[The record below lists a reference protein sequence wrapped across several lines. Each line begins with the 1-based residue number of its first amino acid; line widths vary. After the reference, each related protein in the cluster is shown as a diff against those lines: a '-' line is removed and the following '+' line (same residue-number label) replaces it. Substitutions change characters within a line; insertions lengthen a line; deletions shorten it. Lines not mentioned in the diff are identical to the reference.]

1 MKTKIAS
8 FLSIVALSLLTLTTG
23 AFADA
28 EEGFYEKDHVRGFIS
43 IGADY
48 RGMRKAYADYVNTVA
63 RGIYA
68 SPYGVTRYGHYIKM
82 TVPNE
87 DGSGVDTV
95 SQFCSG
101 NYSYNKFNDY
111 YLGLHV
117 NIGAQYKQFMT
128 WFDLNFMPPQVSER
142 KASSYTVQIPDGAT
156 PAQQIT
162 FPLYDVEWFT
172 YGADWMFAWKLFGE
186 SAPINLI
193 PAVGFGFSLMNMH
206 FGSNFNYVEVDNKEN
221 VTQLRDRFYS
231 TLATTVN
238 AELELRIELGRFALG
253 AYGGYRFVRYNDIQR
268 EAFTTD
274 VTNWENTTDNVGDTY
289 FFGIRATWYFLSL
302 WEKKLNDKL

>member
-8 FLSIVALSLLTLTTG
+8 FLSIVALSLLTFTTG
-23 AFADA
+23 AFADT

-43 IGADY
+43 VGADY

-63 RGIYA
+63 RGV
-68 SPYGVTRYGHYIKM
+68 YGNKRYGHYLKIA
-82 TVPNE
+82 VPSE
-87 DGSGVDTV
+87 DGTSVDTLKE
-95 SQFCSG
+95 FCTG

-117 NIGAQYKQFMT
+117 NVGAQYKQFMT
-128 WFDLNFMPPQVSER
+128 WLDLNFMPPQVSER
-142 KASSYTVQIPDGAT
+142 KASSYTVSLPSDAPAGAYI
-156 PAQQIT
+156 ADQKT

-172 YGADWMFAWKLFGE
+172 YGADWMFGWKLFGE

-193 PAVGFGFSLMNMH
+193 PSVGFGFSLMNMH
-206 FGSNFNYVEVDNKEN
+206 FASNFNYVEVDNTEN

-268 EAFTTD
+268 EAFETD
-274 VTNWENTTDNVGDTY
+274 VTNWGFTTDNVGDTY
-289 FFGIRATWYFLSL
+289 FFGVRATWYFLSQ